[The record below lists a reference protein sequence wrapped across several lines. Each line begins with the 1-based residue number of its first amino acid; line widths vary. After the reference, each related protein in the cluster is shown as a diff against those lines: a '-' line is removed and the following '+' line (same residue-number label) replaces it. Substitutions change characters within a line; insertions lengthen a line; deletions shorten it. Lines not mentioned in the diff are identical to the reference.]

1 MANSHFRTRAAAA
14 LLALLAVSCST
25 STQSSSS
32 KQDAAVHSL
41 RSDQLESVMRGFDES
56 VRKKVPDQVDV
67 HDRWEGTFAKIADA
81 AQSLKQSA
89 IALSGHPPGKLEIP
103 DRARFAVLARS
114 LADRAGEL
122 EEAAAR
128 DDADAVE
135 ISRKRLGAA
144 CRDCHSRFR
153 PDSPGVPDAFR

>member
-1 MANSHFRTRAAAA
+1 LRADENGEFPFPYSCRCRASRASGSFLLDVDAVLLVETGCSGSLAA
-14 LLALLAVSCST
+14 LRPARER
-25 STQSSSS
+25 
-32 KQDAAVHSL
+32 HE
-41 RSDQLESVMRGFDES
+41 R
-56 VRKKVPDQVDV
+56 VRQ
-67 HDRWEGTFAKIADA
+67 IADA